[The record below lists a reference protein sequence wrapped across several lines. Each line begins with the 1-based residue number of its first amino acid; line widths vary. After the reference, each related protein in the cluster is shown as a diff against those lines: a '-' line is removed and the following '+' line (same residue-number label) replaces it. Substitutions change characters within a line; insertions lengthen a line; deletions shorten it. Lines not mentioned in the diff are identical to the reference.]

1 MKPVTTRFTEEE
13 LKELDMKAKKAK
25 MNRSDYI
32 RYSLFNHSENIV
44 QVIDK
49 STEFYQSLQRIFDA
63 VCYTEKKYSKTDF
76 DPIKEEVSRACQL
89 LNL

>member
-13 LKELDMKAKKAK
+13 LKELDMKAKRAK

-32 RYSLFNHSENIV
+32 RYGLFNHSENIV

-63 VCYTEKKYSKTDF
+63 VCYAEKKCSKTNF
-76 DPIKEEVSRACQL
+76 DSIKEEVSRACQL